1 MSVRLLL
8 IGANEATTQELV
20 SLVEATLSSTVI
32 YKKATLSNYQSFNA
46 LDFDLIV
53 CFANRYDEMVKK
65 YGKEKVISVEFVP
78 PTDFF
83 VEVSRI
89 PNDEEVVIFNN
100 SLSGASV
107 MLKFLKFYKLE
118 HVSYKIIPF
127 EELSQM
133 EIKEAL
139 AKAKYIIGTDGYVS
153 AGKALYSKYQDY
165 LCDNVKVIA
174 SPPRSATAQ
183 SVSQLAQVVTAI
195 NNNKALQE
203 ARDISKKLAE
213 QTKEISLITQ
223 NASKSIENTAN
234 TIVVVNSKLAT
245 EVQNIQITN
254 TMAQELTNAVEQ
266 IGTITT
272 AIKYIAS
279 ETNLL
284 ALNATIEAA
293 RAGDHGRGFAVVASE
308 VRKLSDQSN
317 KSTDN
322 IRISIQDVQKV
333 VNQIVPALQR
343 TVDEIMCTQNEVE
356 RISIAAQEESRAM
369 EGIIQKLNIIV
380 NVSQSLNSAENKLQ
394 TLD

>member
-1 MSVRLLL
+1 MSVNLLL

-20 SLVEATLSSTVI
+20 SLVDATLSHTAI
-32 YKKATLSNYQSFNA
+32 YEKATLANYQNFNA
-46 LDFDLIV
+46 NQFDLIV

-65 YGKEKVISVEFVP
+65 YGKEKVVSVEFVP

-83 VEVSRI
+83 VAVSRI
-89 PNDEEVVIFNN
+89 PSGEEIIIFNN
-100 SLSGASV
+100 SVSGANV

-118 HVSYKIIPF
+118 HVSYKVVPF
-127 EELSQM
+127 DECSES
-133 EIKEAL
+133 ETKEAL
-139 AKAKYIIGTDGYVS
+139 TQAKYIIGTDGYVS
-153 AGKALYSKYQDY
+153 AGKTLYTKYNHY
-165 LCDNVKVIA
+165 LRSDVTVIP
-174 SPPRSATAQ
+174 SPPRTATAE
-183 SVSQLAQVVTAI
+183 SVSGLAQVVTAI
-195 NNNKALQE
+195 NNDKALQE

-223 NASKSIENTAN
+223 SASKSIEDTAN
-234 TIVVVNSKLAT
+234 TIVVVNTKLAS
-245 EVQNIQITN
+245 EVKNVQVTN
-254 TMAQELTNAVEQ
+254 AMAQELTNAVEQ

-343 TVDEIMCTQNEVE
+343 TVDEIIRTQNEVE

-369 EGIIQKLNIIV
+369 EEIIRKLQVIVDVSQALNI
-380 NVSQSLNSAENKLQ
+380 AEN
-394 TLD
+394 THH

>member
-1 MSVRLLL
+1 MSVNLLL

-20 SLVEATLSSTVI
+20 SLVNATLSHTAV
-32 YKKATLSNYQSFNA
+32 YEKATLANYQNFNA
-46 LDFDLIV
+46 DQFDLIV

-83 VEVSRI
+83 VAVSRI
-89 PNDEEVVIFNN
+89 PSGEEIVIFNN
-100 SLSGASV
+100 SASGANV

-118 HVSYKIIPF
+118 HVTYKVLPF
-127 EELSQM
+127 DECSERETKEVLS
-133 EIKEAL
+133 L
-139 AKAKYIIGTDGYVS
+139 AKYIIGTDGYVS
-153 AGKALYSKYQDY
+153 EGKTLYSTYNNALRPD
-165 LCDNVKVIA
+165 VVVIP
-174 SPPRSATAQ
+174 SPPRTATAQ
-183 SVSQLAQVVTAI
+183 SVSGLAQVVTAI
-195 NNNKALQE
+195 NNDKALQE

-223 NASKSIENTAN
+223 NASQSIEDTAN
-234 TIVVVNSKLAT
+234 TIVVVNSKLAA
-245 EVQNIQITN
+245 EVKNVQVTN
-254 TMAQELTNAVEQ
+254 AMAQELTNAVEQ
-266 IGTITT
+266 IGNITT

-322 IRISIQDVQKV
+322 IRISIQEVQKV
-333 VNQIVPALQR
+333 VGQIVPALQK
-343 TVDEIMCTQNEVE
+343 TVDEIIRTQSEVE

-369 EGIIQKLNIIV
+369 EEIIQKLKVIV
-380 NVSQSLNSAENKLQ
+380 DVSQSLNIAENK
-394 TLD
+394 

>member
-1 MSVRLLL
+1 MSVNLLL

-20 SLVEATLSSTVI
+20 SLVDATLSHTAI
-32 YKKATLSNYQSFNA
+32 YEKATLANYQNFNA
-46 LDFDLIV
+46 NQFDLIV

-65 YGKEKVISVEFVP
+65 YGKEKVVSVEFVP

-83 VEVSRI
+83 VAVSRI
-89 PNDEEVVIFNN
+89 PSGEEIIIFNN
-100 SLSGASV
+100 SISGANV

-118 HVSYKIIPF
+118 HVSYKVVPF
-127 EELSQM
+127 DECSES
-133 EIKEAL
+133 ETKEAL
-139 AKAKYIIGTDGYVS
+139 SQAKYIIGTDGYVS
-153 AGKALYSKYQDY
+153 AGKTLYTKYNHY
-165 LCDNVKVIA
+165 LRSDVTVIP
-174 SPPRSATAQ
+174 SPPRTATAE
-183 SVSQLAQVVTAI
+183 SVSGLAQVVTAI
-195 NNNKALQE
+195 NNDKALQE

-223 NASKSIENTAN
+223 SASKSIEDTAN
-234 TIVVVNSKLAT
+234 TIVVVNTKLAC
-245 EVQNIQITN
+245 EVKNVQVTN
-254 TMAQELTNAVEQ
+254 AMAQELTNAVEQ

-343 TVDEIMCTQNEVE
+343 TVDEIIRTQSEVE

-369 EGIIQKLNIIV
+369 EEIIRKLQVIVDVSQALNI
-380 NVSQSLNSAENKLQ
+380 AEN
-394 TLD
+394 THH

>member
-1 MSVRLLL
+1 MSVNLLL

-20 SLVEATLSSTVI
+20 SLVDATLSHTAV
-32 YKKATLSNYQSFNA
+32 YEKATLANYQNFNPNH
-46 LDFDLIV
+46 FDLIV

-83 VEVSRI
+83 VAVSRI
-89 PNDEEVVIFNN
+89 PSGEEIIIFNN
-100 SLSGASV
+100 SASGANV
-107 MLKFLKFYKLE
+107 MLKFLKFYKLD
-118 HVSYKIIPF
+118 HVSYKIVPF
-127 EELSQM
+127 DECSES
-133 EIKEAL
+133 ETKEAL
-139 AKAKYIIGTDGYVS
+139 SQAKYIIGTDGFVS
-153 AGKALYSKYQDY
+153 SGKALYTKYNNSLRPD
-165 LCDNVKVIA
+165 VVVIP
-174 SPPRSATAQ
+174 SPPRTATAE
-183 SVSQLAQVVTAI
+183 SVSGLAQVVTAI
-195 NNNKALQE
+195 NNDKALQE

-223 NASKSIENTAN
+223 SASQSIEDTAN
-234 TIVVVNSKLAT
+234 TIVVVNGKLAA
-245 EVQNIQITN
+245 EVKNVQVTN
-254 TMAQELTNAVEQ
+254 AMAQELTNAVDQ
-266 IGTITT
+266 IGNITT

-343 TVDEIMCTQNEVE
+343 TVDEIIRTQSEVE
-356 RISIAAQEESRAM
+356 RISIAAKEESLAM
-369 EGIIQKLNIIV
+369 EEIIQKLQVIV
-380 NVSQSLNSAENKLQ
+380 DVSQSLNIAENSHH
-394 TLD
+394 

>member
-1 MSVRLLL
+1 MSVNLLL

-20 SLVEATLSSTVI
+20 SLVDATLSHTAV
-32 YKKATLSNYQSFNA
+32 YEKATLANYQNFNA
-46 LDFDLIV
+46 NNFDLIV

-83 VEVSRI
+83 VAVSRI
-89 PNDEEVVIFNN
+89 PSGEEIIIFNN
-100 SLSGASV
+100 SVSGANV

-118 HVSYKIIPF
+118 HVSYKVVPF
-127 EELSQM
+127 DECSES
-133 EIKEAL
+133 ETKEAL
-139 AKAKYIIGTDGYVS
+139 SQAKYIIGTDGFVS
-153 AGKALYSKYQDY
+153 SGKALYTKYNHY
-165 LCDNVKVIA
+165 LRPDVVVIP
-174 SPPRSATAQ
+174 SPPRTATAE
-183 SVSQLAQVVTAI
+183 SVSGLAQVVTAI
-195 NNNKALQE
+195 NNDKALQE
-203 ARDISKKLAE
+203 ARNISKKLAE

-223 NASKSIENTAN
+223 SASKSIEDTAN
-234 TIVVVNSKLAT
+234 TIVVVNGKLAA
-245 EVQNIQITN
+245 EVKNVQVTN
-254 TMAQELTNAVEQ
+254 AMAQELTNAVDQ
-266 IGTITT
+266 IGNITT

-343 TVDEIMCTQNEVE
+343 TVDEIIRTQSEVE
-356 RISIAAQEESRAM
+356 RISIAAKEESLAM
-369 EGIIQKLNIIV
+369 EEIIQKLQVIV
-380 NVSQSLNSAENKLQ
+380 DVSQSLNIAENSHH
-394 TLD
+394 

>member
-1 MSVRLLL
+1 MSVNLLL

-20 SLVEATLSSTVI
+20 SLVDATLSHTAV
-32 YKKATLSNYQSFNA
+32 YEKATLANYQNFNA
-46 LDFDLIV
+46 NNFDLIV

-83 VEVSRI
+83 VAVSRI
-89 PNDEEVVIFNN
+89 PSGEEIIIFNN
-100 SLSGASV
+100 SVSGANV

-118 HVSYKIIPF
+118 HVSYKVVPF
-127 EELSQM
+127 DECSES
-133 EIKEAL
+133 ETKEAL
-139 AKAKYIIGTDGYVS
+139 SQAKYIIGTDGYVS
-153 AGKALYSKYQDY
+153 SGKTLYTKYNHY
-165 LCDNVKVIA
+165 LRPDVTVIP
-174 SPPRSATAQ
+174 SPPRTATAE
-183 SVSQLAQVVTAI
+183 SVSGLAQVVTAI
-195 NNNKALQE
+195 NNDKALQE

-223 NASKSIENTAN
+223 SASKSIEDTAN
-234 TIVVVNSKLAT
+234 TIVVVNTKLAS
-245 EVQNIQITN
+245 EVKNVQVTN
-254 TMAQELTNAVEQ
+254 AMAQELTNAVEQ
-266 IGTITT
+266 IGNITT

-343 TVDEIMCTQNEVE
+343 TVDEIIRTQSEVE

-369 EGIIQKLNIIV
+369 EEIIRKLQVIVDVSQALNI
-380 NVSQSLNSAENKLQ
+380 AEN
-394 TLD
+394 THH

>member
-1 MSVRLLL
+1 MSVNLLL

-20 SLVEATLSSTVI
+20 SLVDATLSHTAI
-32 YKKATLSNYQSFNA
+32 YEKATLATYQNFDASR
-46 LDFDLIV
+46 FDLVV

-65 YGKEKVISVEFVP
+65 YGKEKVVSVEFVP

-83 VEVSRI
+83 VAVSRI
-89 PNDEEVVIFNN
+89 PSGEDIVIFNN
-100 SLSGASV
+100 SSSGANV

-118 HVSYKIIPF
+118 HVTYKVLPF
-127 EELSQM
+127 DECSENETKEVLSN
-133 EIKEAL
+133 
-139 AKAKYIIGTDGYVS
+139 AKYIIGTDGYVS
-153 AGKALYSKYQDY
+153 SGKTLYTKYSNSLRPD
-165 LCDNVKVIA
+165 VTVIP
-174 SPPRSATAQ
+174 SPPRTATAE
-183 SVSQLAQVVTAI
+183 SVSGLAQVVTAI
-195 NNNKALQE
+195 NNDKALQG

-223 NASKSIENTAN
+223 SASKSIEDTAN
-234 TIVVVNSKLAT
+234 TIVVVNGKLAA
-245 EVQNIQITN
+245 EVKNVQVTN
-254 TMAQELTNAVEQ
+254 EMAQELTNAVDQ
-266 IGTITT
+266 IGNITT

-343 TVDEIMCTQNEVE
+343 TVDEIIRTQGEVE
-356 RISIAAQEESRAM
+356 RISIAAKEESRAM
-369 EGIIQKLNIIV
+369 EEIIQKLQVIV
-380 NVSQSLNSAENKLQ
+380 DVSQSLTIAENNA
-394 TLD
+394 T

>member
-1 MSVRLLL
+1 MSVNLLL

-20 SLVEATLSSTVI
+20 SLVDATLSHTAV
-32 YKKATLSNYQSFNA
+32 YEKATLANYQNFNA
-46 LDFDLIV
+46 NNFDLIV

-83 VEVSRI
+83 VAVSRI
-89 PNDEEVVIFNN
+89 PSGEEIIIFNN
-100 SLSGASV
+100 SVSGANV

-118 HVSYKIIPF
+118 HVSYKVVPF
-127 EELSQM
+127 DECSES
-133 EIKEAL
+133 ETKEAL
-139 AKAKYIIGTDGYVS
+139 SQAKYIIGTDGYVS
-153 AGKALYSKYQDY
+153 SGKTLYTKYNHY
-165 LCDNVKVIA
+165 LRPDVTVIP
-174 SPPRSATAQ
+174 SPPRTATAE
-183 SVSQLAQVVTAI
+183 SVSGLAQVVTAI
-195 NNNKALQE
+195 NNDKALQE

-223 NASKSIENTAN
+223 SASKSIEDTAN
-234 TIVVVNSKLAT
+234 TIVVVNTKLAS
-245 EVQNIQITN
+245 EVKNVQVTN
-254 TMAQELTNAVEQ
+254 AMAQELTNAVEQ

-343 TVDEIMCTQNEVE
+343 TVDEIIRTQNEVE

-369 EGIIQKLNIIV
+369 EEIIRKLQVIVDVSQALNI
-380 NVSQSLNSAENKLQ
+380 AEN
-394 TLD
+394 THH